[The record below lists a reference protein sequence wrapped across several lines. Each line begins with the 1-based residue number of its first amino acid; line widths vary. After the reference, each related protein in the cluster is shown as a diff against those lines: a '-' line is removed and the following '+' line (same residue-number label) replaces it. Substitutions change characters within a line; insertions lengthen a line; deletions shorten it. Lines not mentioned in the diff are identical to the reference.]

1 LTAQQDTQ
9 ATRANQAR
17 AVSEFSRMTS
27 NCARTIAAFKSAG
40 MVLAAL
46 VTGTLLSACAGAP
59 LTLADAEGGVTTAA
73 DMAHSRAQHAGKG
86 DSEHGGKAY
95 AKDMRNPEVA
105 LGYARQLRAMGEKQ
119 QALLVLQQAAALH
132 PGHRGI
138 LSEMGRLALDLE
150 QVELAQRLLA
160 AADDPANAD
169 WRTISARG
177 TVLAKQGKYREA
189 IPLYERALALAPN
202 EASILNNLALA
213 LTMEGNAER
222 AEVLLKQAL
231 AQSNHA
237 ARVDQNLALVLSLQG
252 KYEEAK
258 LVAARQLPADAAR
271 ANVEFMQHMVQ
282 LEPKPLAALAKGSP
296 PPGGAEATGSKRAP
310 AGEETAA
317 PGAGWITRVAERKGG
332 A

>member
-1 LTAQQDTQ
+1 
-9 ATRANQAR
+9 
-17 AVSEFSRMTS
+17 MTS
-27 NCARTIAAFKSAG
+27 HWLRTIAAFKPAG
-40 MVLAAL
+40 MVFAAL
-46 VTGTLLSACAGAP
+46 ASGTLLSACAGSP
-59 LTLADAEGGVTTAA
+59 LMLADAEGGVAIA
-73 DMAHSRAQHAGKG
+73 GDMAHGRAQQAGRG
-86 DSEHGGKAY
+86 DSEPRGKAY

-150 QVELAQRLLA
+150 QVELAQKLLA

-189 IPLYERALALAPN
+189 IPLYERALALAPK

-222 AEVLLKQAL
+222 AETLLKQAV
-231 AQSNHA
+231 AQGDHA
-237 ARVDQNLALVLSLQG
+237 ARVNQNLALVLSLQG

-258 LVAARQLPADAAR
+258 LVAARQLSAEAAT
-271 ANVEFMQHMVQ
+271 ANVEFMKHMVQ
-282 LEPKPLAALAKGSP
+282 LEPKPLAVLAKGSP
-296 PPGGAEATGSKRAP
+296 PPRRAEP
-310 AGEETAA
+310 AGSERTPAGDETAA
-317 PGAGWITRVAERKGG
+317 PGEGWITQVAQGKGG